1 MLYRLALES
10 KPLDLEALESK
21 PLDLEALESKP
32 LDLEALESKPL
43 VSTDFIGG
51 YSHLT
56 PFVVGTSLPIHNT
69 EGVKRK

>member
-1 MLYRLALES
+1 
-10 KPLDLEALESK
+10 
-21 PLDLEALESKP
+21 
-32 LDLEALESKPL
+32 LESKPL